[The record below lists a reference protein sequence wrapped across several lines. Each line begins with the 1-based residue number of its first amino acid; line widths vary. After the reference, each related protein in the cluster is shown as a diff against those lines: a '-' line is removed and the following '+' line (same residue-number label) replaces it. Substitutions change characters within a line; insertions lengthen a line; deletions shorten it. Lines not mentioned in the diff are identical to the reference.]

1 MARTELNLLS
11 QTATLIVR
19 DSASILTNLDLM
31 RIASLP
37 EQVNGYDPPGWYDLL
52 ASSP

>member
-1 MARTELNLLS
+1 MTQTVLNHLG
-11 QTATLIVR
+11 QTVTAFVP
-19 DSASILTNLDLM
+19 SAAILANLELM
-31 RIASLP
+31 RIASFP